1 MSEKERSTDTYY
13 HLDEPK
19 SIMLHESQAENNTF
33 CLISFI

>member
-1 MSEKERSTDTYY
+1 MNKKERSTDIYY

-19 SIMLHESQAENNTF
+19 SIMLHESEAESSTF